1 MQQRKRA
8 AGTYKRKRCAAAHLE
23 ILRGEYLSIGGSG
36 QPNKINKKFGA
47 RKGELHDPA
56 KEKGRGSQTQ
66 VHPLV
71 SICHSLIKEEQEIVV
86 NMRKKKTK

>member
-8 AGTYKRKRCAAAHLE
+8 ADTYKRKRFAAAHLE

-47 RKGELHDPA
+47 RKGELPDPA